1 MCISKLLK
9 LGGEE
14 VGIAI
19 ANGHVH
25 GHEMGN
31 TGEGPKSSTAFEL
44 SRHLGVAML
53 KRFMAFGT
61 SEINNCRI
69 MRKRTF
75 NHPFLILIGV
85 ILLEPIFL
93 NCIALAE
100 KQPTAIGTRWELFVD
115 DTLIHKQRDI
125 SLRLN
130 PPERREIV
138 LVTDAPWEG
147 NASAY
152 FSVIQDGEV
161 IRLYYRGSIPGTDES
176 VNQVTCVAESRD
188 GINFTRPKLGLIEVN
203 GTKDNN
209 VIWHGVE
216 SHNFAPFID
225 QNPACKPEERYKALA
240 GLKSSGGLFA
250 FSSHDGIHWKKMR
263 EEPVIRTGD
272 FDSLN
277 LAFWDSARG
286 RYACYSRIFLEGIRA
301 VQSAYSDSFME
312 WSEPVPNQYA
322 DGIPLEHFYTS
333 ATLPCP
339 GAEHLL
345 IAFPKRFVPE
355 RTKLSEADSGGLSDA
370 LFMSSRDGIHWNRTF
385 LEAWVRPGLDQKN
398 WTHRNNMPAWGIA
411 ETARG
416 EWSLYISEHYQWPDN
431 RLRRLVL
438 PRHRIASITALA
450 GGGEFTTL
458 PMTFT
463 GERLVL
469 NYSTSA
475 AGSILVEVQDETGT
489 PIPGHALAE
498 MPPLFGDSLEETIY
512 WKSGSD
518 VSPLR
523 GKPVRLRFV
532 LRDAAIFAF
541 SFQPFL

>member
-1 MCISKLLK
+1 
-9 LGGEE
+9 
-14 VGIAI
+14 
-19 ANGHVH
+19 
-25 GHEMGN
+25 
-31 TGEGPKSSTAFEL
+31 
-44 SRHLGVAML
+44 ML
-53 KRFMAFGT
+53 
-61 SEINNCRI
+61 E
-69 MRKRTF
+69 RKF
-75 NHPFLILIGV
+75 NRRPLILFGLFLLGQ
-85 ILLEPIFL
+85 ILPARAVHAERQPI
-93 NCIALAE
+93 E
-100 KQPTAIGTRWELFVD
+100 IGTRWELFVD
-115 DTLIHKQRDI
+115 ETLIATQQGV

-130 PPERREIV
+130 PPERREVV
-138 LVTDAPWEG
+138 LTTDAPWEG

-152 FSVIQDGEV
+152 FSVIQDGEI
-161 IRLYYRGSIPGTDES
+161 IRLYYRGSVPGTDES
-176 VNQVTCVAESRD
+176 ENQVTCIAESRD

-203 GTKDNN
+203 GSKENN

-250 FSSHDGIHWKKMR
+250 FSSGDGIRWKRMSD
-263 EEPVIRTGD
+263 EPVIRTGD

-286 RYACYSRIFLEGIRA
+286 RYACYSRIFIEGIRA

-312 WSEPVPNQYA
+312 WSEPKPNQYA

-345 IAFPKRFVPE
+345 VAFPKRFVPE
-355 RTKLSEADSGGLSDA
+355 RTKISEADSGGISDA
-370 LFMSSRDGIHWNRTF
+370 IFMSSRDGIHWSRTF

-438 PRHRIASITALA
+438 PRHRIASIQASA
-450 GGGEFTTL
+450 SGSEFTTR
-458 PMTFT
+458 PIIFT

-469 NYSTSA
+469 NYSTSV
-475 AGSILVEVQDETGT
+475 AGSILVEVQDEAGA
-489 PIPGHALAE
+489 PIPGYALAE
-498 MPPLFGDSLEETIY
+498 MSPLFGDDLEETIH
-512 WKSGSD
+512 WKSGND
-518 VSPLR
+518 VSTLR

-532 LRDAAIFAF
+532 LRDADIFAF